1 MAHNSLKGAIAMTDE
16 TSPPGWPPRSQTW
29 PRWLPDASWNG
40 GLTPPASPND
50 PAGVQSGPVWVET
63 PSGGLLALHPNGAN
77 WVETPNGGLL
87 AVHPQPRIPAERGG
101 SHWWDSI
108 AAAPAMPGAGGWPSP
123 NPTSTAAPSASPSQE
138 QPKPENEGAA
148 ISTTEDLLRTTPAA
162 LARGT
167 TMALGGT
174 GDAREL
180 ARKGLDWVLQ
190 KLEATPETAQRVK
203 EVLRSNSII
212 AALAHAPT
220 SEQLQRALE
229 ENVTGPLYQPQTQA
243 GKYLNTGLEFVPG
256 AIAGGPLAG
265 GLRAIP
271 GAALRYGFIPGL
283 ISEAAGQATEGTA
296 AEPWAR
302 AAAALGTGGLAAFTH
317 PTAPRGAAA
326 KSPTD
331 LSAGLYEPPT
341 KPPRPFSADY
351 PSGAPA
357 DSTGRLLTDIEGRP
371 LDAKYIAGRRVV
383 GGADEALT
391 PKQVE
396 AAIKEA
402 TGRAPRE
409 ASNQWMDGN
418 AGLYRTNYRRGGR
431 EIFINEELM
440 PQQKELTTAH
450 EAGHMV
456 DDIVAGRRG
465 IPTKG
470 LENELEDVYST
481 LNTGSERTRPR
492 ERPQDQGYSD
502 KDAPFEFTAEAMR
515 SYLTNPNYFKT
526 VAPRTAAA
534 IRAWV
539 NSHPQ
544 LSKVIQ
550 FNSLGGLAVAGEIG
564 ATSGDESNL

>member
-1 MAHNSLKGAIAMTDE
+1 MTDE
-16 TSPPGWPPRSQTW
+16 TSPPGWPPRPQTW

-40 GLTPPASPND
+40 ALASPASPND

-87 AVHPQPRIPAERGG
+87 AVHPQPRVPSDRGS
-101 SHWWDSI
+101 SHWWD
-108 AAAPAMPGAGGWPSP
+108 
-123 NPTSTAAPSASPSQE
+123 NPTSEAAPSVSPSQG
-138 QPKPENEGAA
+138 QPKPENEGAP
-148 ISTTEDLLRTTPAA
+148 ISTAEDLLRTTPAA

-180 ARKGLDWVLQ
+180 ARKGLDWALQ

-203 EVLRSNSII
+203 DVLRSNPFI

-229 ENVTGPLYQPQTQA
+229 ENVTGPLHQPQTQA
-243 GKYLNTGLEFVPG
+243 GKYLNTGLEFVP
-256 AIAGGPLAG
+256 AALAGGPLAG
-265 GLRAIP
+265 GLRAVP

-283 ISEAAGQATEGTA
+283 ASEAAGQATEGTA

-302 AAAALGTGGLAAFTH
+302 LGTALGAGGLAAFTH

-391 PKQVE
+391 PAEINAVVT
-396 AAIKEA
+396 EA
-402 TGRAPRE
+402 TGRTPQELSRRK
-409 ASNQWMDGN
+409 MGRN
-418 AGLYRTNYRRGGR
+418 AGFFSVETDAMGNPVRR
-431 EIFINEELM
+431 EIFINRDLI
-440 PQQKELTTAH
+440 PQQKELTIAH
-450 EAGHMV
+450 ETGHLV
-456 DDIVAGRRG
+456 DDSVAG
-465 IPTKG
+465 TKG
-470 LENELEDVYST
+470 MPIKGLTRELKEVYST

-492 ERPQDQGYSD
+492 ELPQHQGYSRD
-502 KDAPFEFTAEAMR
+502 EAPFELIAEALR
-515 SYLTNPNYFKT
+515 AYLTNPNYLKT
-526 VAPRTAAA
+526 VAPSTAAQ
-534 IRAWV
+534 IRTWV

-544 LSKVIQ
+544 LSKLIQ
-550 FNSLGGLAVAGEIG
+550 FNSLGGVVG
-564 ATSGDESNL
+564 AAAATDTMLGDEASL